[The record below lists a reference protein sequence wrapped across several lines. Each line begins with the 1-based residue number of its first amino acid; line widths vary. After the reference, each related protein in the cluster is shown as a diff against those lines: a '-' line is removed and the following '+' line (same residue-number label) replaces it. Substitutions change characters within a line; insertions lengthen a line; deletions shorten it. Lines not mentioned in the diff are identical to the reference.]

1 MLAASHRPSY
11 LSRKVSGGLV
21 LAGGLAV
28 EDKGLALDFREHA
41 LSAIR

>member
-28 EDKGLALDFREHA
+28 EDRGLALDSREDPLA
-41 LSAIR
+41 ATR